1 MTGKV
6 HSPGTGNVL
15 RDLGFEHTAE
25 LSAKAAL
32 TPKLDEL
39 IDQRGLN

>member
-1 MTGKV
+1 MTRKA

-15 RDLGFEHTAE
+15 RDLGFENAAE
-25 LSAKAAL
+25 LSAKGAL
-32 TPKLDEL
+32 TLKLDEL